1 MNDPL
6 FDRRLLRQRRSR
18 AVATLDGHDF
28 LIAEAA
34 TRLAERVGEARRHF
48 ATAVELGCRT
58 GVLAR
63 HLPMQTIG
71 RLIQTDLSPGMVA
84 AAGGDLVADE
94 EALPFA
100 DGSLDLVLSCWNLHW
115 VNDLPGALIQIR
127 RALKPDGL
135 FLAVLPGGDTL
146 AELRTAWLMAESAL
160 ADGAGPRVSP
170 FAGLQDLAG
179 LLQRAGFALPMADL
193 DRLTVTYDD
202 PDKLHGDLRGMG
214 EANALSARPGAVTR
228 TLRRAVSAAYRA
240 QNADPSGRVAATF
253 DMMFLTGWAPAP
265 GQPKPLAPGSGKTSL
280 ADLLGDDRGSDT

>member
-1 MNDPL
+1 MNAPL
-6 FDRRLLRQRRSR
+6 FDRRLVRQRRNR
-18 AVATLDGHDF
+18 AVASLDAHDF

-34 TRLAERVGEARRHF
+34 RRLAERVGEARRQF
-48 ATAVELGCRT
+48 GVALELGCRT

-63 HLPMQTIG
+63 HLPMDAIG
-71 RLIQTDLSPGMVA
+71 RLMQSDLSPGMVT

-100 DGSLDLVLSCWNLHW
+100 DGCLDLVLSCWNLHW

-146 AELRTAWLMAESAL
+146 AELRQAWLLAESAL
-160 ADGAGPRVSP
+160 TGGAGPRVSP

-193 DRLTVTYDD
+193 DRLTVTYTD
-202 PDKLHGDLRGMG
+202 PDKLHDDLRGMG
-214 EANALSARPGAVTR
+214 EANALSGRAGAASRGLRQAVT
-228 TLRRAVSAAYRA
+228 AAYRA
-240 QNADPSGRVAATF
+240 QADPAQPVAATF
-253 DMMFLTGWAPAP
+253 DMVFLTGWAPAP
-265 GQPKPLAPGSGKTSL
+265 SQPKPLAPGSGRTSL
-280 ADLLGDDRGSDT
+280 ADVLGNDGDG